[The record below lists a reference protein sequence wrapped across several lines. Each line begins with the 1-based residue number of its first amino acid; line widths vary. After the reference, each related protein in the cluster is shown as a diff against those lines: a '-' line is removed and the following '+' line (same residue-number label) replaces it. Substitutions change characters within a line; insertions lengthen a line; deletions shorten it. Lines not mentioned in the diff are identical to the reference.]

1 MPSQEAA
8 GMRQKMLRRLAHQP
22 QADLI
27 SRLCCLAAETI
38 PCQDA
43 VVVLEARDGVNG
55 PIAACGELGE
65 QFANA
70 EFELGEGPTFAVRMA
85 GKYLYE
91 SDLAQRLPP
100 TWPVLGARCQELGIA
115 AIASYPLQI
124 GHAQLGALHALVT
137 TPEVIDTQGHAAA
150 LTIAN
155 LLTDALLY
163 LQSGLTEM
171 DFIQLLD
178 TSDSERLR
186 VHQAT
191 GMVSEMLQCSVS
203 DAMAVMRAKAFET
216 DVTLYEL
223 SRRIVVREM
232 RIEP

>member
-1 MPSQEAA
+1 MPSQDAA
-8 GMRQKMLRRLAHQP
+8 GLRQQMLRRLALQP

-27 SRLCCLAAETI
+27 SRLCCLATQSI
-38 PCQDA
+38 PCHDA

-55 PIAACGELGE
+55 PVAACGALGE

-70 EFELGEGPTFAVRMA
+70 EFELGEGPTFAVRVA
-85 GKYLYE
+85 GQYLYE
-91 SDLAQRLPP
+91 DDIARHLPP
-100 TWPVLGARCQELGIA
+100 TWPVLGARCHDLGIA
-115 AIASYPLQI
+115 AIASYPLHV
-124 GHAQLGALHALVT
+124 GHAQLGALHALMT
-137 TPEVIDTQGHAAA
+137 TPEPIGAHGHAAA

-178 TSDSERLR
+178 TSDSQRLR

-191 GMVSEMLQCSVS
+191 GMVSEMLRCSVS

-216 DVTLYEL
+216 DITLYEL
-223 SRRIVVREM
+223 SRRIVTREM